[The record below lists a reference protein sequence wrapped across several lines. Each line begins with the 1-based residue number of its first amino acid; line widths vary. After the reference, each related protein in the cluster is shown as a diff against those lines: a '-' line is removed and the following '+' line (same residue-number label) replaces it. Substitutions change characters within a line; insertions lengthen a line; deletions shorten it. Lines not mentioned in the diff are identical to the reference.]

1 MLNDRREEQKIIEV
15 VQAPILSPG
24 RHCSPE
30 SRIPHIPDHFR
41 VRSFPTWNSV
51 LPDPEL
57 QSAVDVPHVPT
68 AHGGLTEM
76 TTIRFEQDHGVG
88 TIVLANPP
96 ANRIGSQF
104 AVDLRAA
111 VHDASLSDS
120 RVLVIRSDG
129 PNFCMGGNVPEWP
142 GKSADWFRTFIA
154 ECNSSFHAIEALR
167 IPTVAVVRGGA
178 IGGGFELALA
188 CEFLVAAEDAT
199 FFAVEIRS
207 GNIPLAGGLQ
217 RLAERVGR
225 ARAVKLALL
234 GEPFSGIIA
243 GDLGIAT
250 LVVPEADLDETS
262 RKLVDKLANGPTKAY
277 AAARTLLKAWSAGG
291 VAAADVMMLDVA
303 IDLFGTEDTTKG
315 ILNSAKAIQ
324 AGVQTSPLTFLGR

>member
-1 MLNDRREEQKIIEV
+1 MLSPGIIYESNRSLAGTV
-15 VQAPILSPG
+15 CCPILSF
-24 RHCSPE
+24 RARSVSPTFRQQIPVLADSE
-30 SRIPHIPDHFR
+30 PSRKGQ
-41 VRSFPTWNSV
+41 VMGV
-51 LPDPEL
+51 
-57 QSAVDVPHVPT
+57 
-68 AHGGLTEM
+68 TEM
-76 TTIRFEQDHGVG
+76 TTVRFEQDHGVG
-88 TIVLANPP
+88 TILLTNPP
-96 ANRIGSQF
+96 SNRIGSQF

-142 GKSADWFRTFIA
+142 GKNADWFRTFIA

-188 CEFLVAAEDAT
+188 CDFLVAAEDAT

-225 ARAVKLALL
+225 ARAAKLALL
-234 GEPFSGIIA
+234 GEPFSGTIA

-262 RKLVDKLANGPTKAY
+262 RNLVDKLANGPTKAY

-303 IDLFGTEDTTKG
+303 IDLFKTEDTTKG

-324 AGVQTSPLTFLGR
+324 AGVQPSPLTFLGR

>member
-1 MLNDRREEQKIIEV
+1 MLSPGIIYESNRSLAGTV
-15 VQAPILSPG
+15 CCPILSF
-24 RHCSPE
+24 RARSVSPTFRQQIPVLADSE
-30 SRIPHIPDHFR
+30 PSRKGQ
-41 VRSFPTWNSV
+41 VMGV
-51 LPDPEL
+51 
-57 QSAVDVPHVPT
+57 
-68 AHGGLTEM
+68 TEM
-76 TTIRFEQDHGVG
+76 TTVRFEQDHGVG
-88 TIVLANPP
+88 TILLTNPP
-96 ANRIGSQF
+96 SNRIGSQF

-167 IPTVAVVRGGA
+167 IPSVAVVRGGA

-188 CEFLVAAEDAT
+188 CDFLVAAEDAT

-225 ARAVKLALL
+225 ARAAKLALL

-303 IDLFGTEDTTKG
+303 IDLFKTEDTTKG
-315 ILNSAKAIQ
+315 VLNSAKAIQ
-324 AGVQTSPLTFLGR
+324 TGVQPTPLTFFGR

>member
-1 MLNDRREEQKIIEV
+1 
-15 VQAPILSPG
+15 
-24 RHCSPE
+24 
-30 SRIPHIPDHFR
+30 
-41 VRSFPTWNSV
+41 
-51 LPDPEL
+51 
-57 QSAVDVPHVPT
+57 
-68 AHGGLTEM
+68 M
-76 TTIRFEQDHGVG
+76 TTVRFEQDHGVG
-88 TIVLANPP
+88 TIVLANSPS
-96 ANRIGSQF
+96 NRIGSQF

-188 CEFLVAAEDAT
+188 CDFLVAAEDAT

-225 ARAVKLALL
+225 ARALKLALL

-250 LVVPEADLDETS
+250 LVVPEADLDQTS

-277 AAARTLLKAWSAGG
+277 AAARTILKAWSAGG

-303 IDLFGTEDTTKG
+303 IDLFRTEDTTKG

-324 AGVQTSPLTFLGR
+324 AGVQPSPLTFLGR

>member
-1 MLNDRREEQKIIEV
+1 MLSPGIIYESNRSLAGTV
-15 VQAPILSPG
+15 CCPILSF
-24 RHCSPE
+24 RARSVSPTFRQQIPVLADSE
-30 SRIPHIPDHFR
+30 PSRKGQ
-41 VRSFPTWNSV
+41 VMGV
-51 LPDPEL
+51 
-57 QSAVDVPHVPT
+57 
-68 AHGGLTEM
+68 TEM
-76 TTIRFEQDHGVG
+76 TTVRFEQDHGVG
-88 TIVLANPP
+88 TILLTNPP
-96 ANRIGSQF
+96 SNRIGSQF

-188 CEFLVAAEDAT
+188 CDFLVAAEDAT

-225 ARAVKLALL
+225 ARAAKLALL

-291 VAAADVMMLDVA
+291 VAAADVMMLDMA
-303 IDLFGTEDTTKG
+303 IDLFKTEDTTKG
-315 ILNSAKAIQ
+315 VLNSAKAIQ
-324 AGVQTSPLTFLGR
+324 AGVQPTPLTFFGR

>member
-1 MLNDRREEQKIIEV
+1 M
-15 VQAPILSPG
+15 
-24 RHCSPE
+24 
-30 SRIPHIPDHFR
+30 
-41 VRSFPTWNSV
+41 
-51 LPDPEL
+51 
-57 QSAVDVPHVPT
+57 
-68 AHGGLTEM
+68 
-76 TTIRFEQDHGVG
+76 
-88 TIVLANPP
+88 
-96 ANRIGSQF
+96 
-104 AVDLRAA
+104 A

-188 CEFLVAAEDAT
+188 CDFLVAAEDAT

-225 ARAVKLALL
+225 ARAAKLALL

-243 GDLGIAT
+243 GDLGIVT

-262 RKLVDKLANGPTKAY
+262 RRLVDKLANGPTKAC
-277 AAARTLLKAWSAGG
+277 AAARTILKGMVGGRHRRSGRDDARRSDRPLWDRRHDKRHSQFGESYPSRRPAVSADIFGK
-291 VAAADVMMLDVA
+291 VAP
-303 IDLFGTEDTTKG
+303 G
-315 ILNSAKAIQ
+315 
-324 AGVQTSPLTFLGR
+324 LGRLHKR

>member
-1 MLNDRREEQKIIEV
+1 MSPLSDSRCPFS
-15 VQAPILSPG
+15 PIA
-24 RHCSPE
+24 
-30 SRIPHIPDHFR
+30 SRNPLR
-41 VRSFPTWNSV
+41 TEGV
-51 LPDPEL
+51 
-57 QSAVDVPHVPT
+57 
-68 AHGGLTEM
+68 TEM
-76 TTIRFEQDHGVG
+76 TTVRFEQDHGVG

-96 ANRIGSQF
+96 SNRIGSQF

-120 RVLVIRSDG
+120 RVLVVRSDG

-188 CEFLVAAEDAT
+188 CDFLVAAEDAT

-225 ARAVKLALL
+225 ARAAKLALL

-243 GDLGIAT
+243 GDLGIAA
-250 LVVPEADLDETS
+250 LVVPEADLDGTI

-277 AAARTLLKAWSAGG
+277 AAARMLLKAWSAGG
-291 VAAADVMMLDVA
+291 IAAADVMMLDVA
-303 IDLFGTEDTTKG
+303 IDLFKTEDTTKG

-324 AGVQTSPLTFLGR
+324 AGVQPSPLTFLGR

>member
-1 MLNDRREEQKIIEV
+1 MLSPGIIYESNRSLAGTV
-15 VQAPILSPG
+15 CCPILSF
-24 RHCSPE
+24 RARSVSPTFRQQIPVLADSE
-30 SRIPHIPDHFR
+30 PSRKGQ
-41 VRSFPTWNSV
+41 VMGV
-51 LPDPEL
+51 
-57 QSAVDVPHVPT
+57 
-68 AHGGLTEM
+68 TEM
-76 TTIRFEQDHGVG
+76 TTVRFEQDHGVG
-88 TIVLANPP
+88 TILLTNPP
-96 ANRIGSQF
+96 SNRIGSQF

-167 IPTVAVVRGGA
+167 IPSVAVVRGGA

-188 CEFLVAAEDAT
+188 CDFLVAAEDAT

-225 ARAVKLALL
+225 ARAAKLALL

-303 IDLFGTEDTTKG
+303 IDLFKTEDTTKG
-315 ILNSAKAIQ
+315 VLNSAKAIQ
-324 AGVQTSPLTFLGR
+324 AGVQPTPLTFFGR

>member
-1 MLNDRREEQKIIEV
+1 
-15 VQAPILSPG
+15 
-24 RHCSPE
+24 
-30 SRIPHIPDHFR
+30 
-41 VRSFPTWNSV
+41 
-51 LPDPEL
+51 
-57 QSAVDVPHVPT
+57 
-68 AHGGLTEM
+68 M
-76 TTIRFEQDHGVG
+76 TTVRFEQDHGVG

-96 ANRIGSQF
+96 QNRIGSQF
-104 AVDLRAA
+104 AVDLRVA

-142 GKSADWFRTFIA
+142 GKSTDWFRTFIA

-188 CEFLVAAEDAT
+188 CDFLVAAEDAT

-225 ARAVKLALL
+225 ARALKLALL
-234 GEPFSGIIA
+234 GEPFSGLIA

-262 RKLVDKLANGPTKAY
+262 RKLVDRLANGPTKAY
-277 AAARTLLKAWSAGG
+277 AAARTMLKAWSTGG
-291 VAAADVMMLDVA
+291 VAGADAMMLDVA
-303 IDLFGTEDTTKG
+303 IDLFKTEDTTKG
-315 ILNSAKAIQ
+315 ILNSAQAIE
-324 AGVQTSPLTFLGR
+324 AGVQPSPLTFLGR

>member
-1 MLNDRREEQKIIEV
+1 MLSPGIIYESNRSLAGTV
-15 VQAPILSPG
+15 CCPILSF
-24 RHCSPE
+24 RARSVSPTFRQQMPVLADSE
-30 SRIPHIPDHFR
+30 PSRKGQ
-41 VRSFPTWNSV
+41 VMGV
-51 LPDPEL
+51 
-57 QSAVDVPHVPT
+57 
-68 AHGGLTEM
+68 TEM
-76 TTIRFEQDHGVG
+76 TTVRFEQDHGVG
-88 TIVLANPP
+88 TILLTNPP
-96 ANRIGSQF
+96 SNRIGSQF

-167 IPTVAVVRGGA
+167 IPSVAVVRGGA

-188 CEFLVAAEDAT
+188 CDFLVAAEDAT

-225 ARAVKLALL
+225 ARAAKLALL

-303 IDLFGTEDTTKG
+303 IDLFKTEDTTKG
-315 ILNSAKAIQ
+315 VLNSAKAIQ
-324 AGVQTSPLTFLGR
+324 AGVQPTPLTFFGR

>member
-1 MLNDRREEQKIIEV
+1 MLNDRCEEQKIIQV
-15 VQAPILSPG
+15 VQALILAPG

-30 SRIPHIPDHFR
+30 SRLSHLLAHLR
-41 VRSFPTWNSV
+41 VKSFPGWNSV
-51 LPDPEL
+51 LSAPQL
-57 QSAVDVPHVPT
+57 QSAVDVPHFPT
-68 AHGGLTEM
+68 IASRTEGDTVM

-88 TIVLANPP
+88 TIVLTNPP
-96 ANRIGSQF
+96 SNRIGSQF

-111 VHDASLSDS
+111 VHEASLSDS
-120 RVLVIRSDG
+120 RVLVVRSDG

-167 IPTVAVVRGGA
+167 IPTLAVVRGGA

-188 CEFLVAAEDAT
+188 CDFLAAAEDAT

-225 ARAVKLALL
+225 ARALKLALL
-234 GEPFSGIIA
+234 GEPFSGITA

-250 LVVPEADLDETS
+250 LVVPEADLDDAS
-262 RKLVDKLANGPTKAY
+262 
-277 AAARTLLKAWSAGG
+277 
-291 VAAADVMMLDVA
+291 
-303 IDLFGTEDTTKG
+303 
-315 ILNSAKAIQ
+315 
-324 AGVQTSPLTFLGR
+324 